1 MRLGVDLGGTAIK
14 SGLVDESGRVQF
26 CETLPTNALGGTDVV
41 LEALTEAC
49 RRQLARAS
57 VPSIGIGI
65 PGMVDT
71 ERGVLIRASNLP
83 FSNYP
88 LAQVLSQRLGLPV
101 YLENDANCALYGEI
115 FAGAGRGIDNFL
127 LVTVGTGIGGGI
139 CIGGKIY
146 LGVDGSAGEFGH
158 MVVAID
164 GRPCRCGK
172 AGCWEQYASATALCR
187 LTREAAA
194 AQPDSLLARQI
205 RQASGAV
212 DGRTVFIAA
221 RAGCPVADAALETYT
236 QYLTVGL
243 NNLTEIFRPERIALA
258 GGIFREGEFL
268 VSRVRKDC
276 TEPQRIVVSALDGQA
291 GLIGASLLQE
301 QRN

>member
-26 CETLPTNALGGTDVV
+26 CETLPTNASGGTDAV

-49 RRQLARAS
+49 KRQLARAS
-57 VPSIGIGI
+57 VSSIGIGI
-65 PGMVDT
+65 PGAVDT

-83 FSNYP
+83 FSHYP
-88 LAQVLSQRLGLPV
+88 LAQELSQRLRLPV
-101 YLENDANCALYGEI
+101 YLANDANCALYGEI

-127 LVTVGTGIGGGI
+127 LVTIGTGIGGGI
-139 CIGGKIY
+139 CIGGKNY
-146 LGVDGSAGEFGH
+146 LGADGGAGEFGH

-164 GRPCRCGK
+164 GHPCKCGK

-187 LTREAAA
+187 MTREAAD

-205 RQASGAV
+205 RQASGTV
-212 DGRTVFIAA
+212 DGRTVFTAV
-221 RAGCPVADAALETYT
+221 RAGCPVADAVLETYV
-236 QYLTVGL
+236 QYLAVGL
-243 NNLTEIFRPERIALA
+243 NNLTEIFQPERIALA

-268 VSRVRKDC
+268 LSRVRKGC
-276 TEPQRIVVSALDGQA
+276 MEPQRIAVSALDGQA

-301 QRN
+301 RR